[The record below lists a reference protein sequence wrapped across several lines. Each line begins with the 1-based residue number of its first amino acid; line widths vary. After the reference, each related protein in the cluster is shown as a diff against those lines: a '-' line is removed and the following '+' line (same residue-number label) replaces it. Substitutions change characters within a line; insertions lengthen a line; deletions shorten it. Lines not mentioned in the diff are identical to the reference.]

1 MADQNI
7 ETRSSQRVD
16 KKSVEAGVG
25 GAKDVDAEQPREPR
39 KYSKR
44 RKNLQELERH
54 ASKGLHRLVKSVEA
68 GVREWREATDRSA
81 RKRKDG
87 ALRDALE
94 NSARAVSKQIR
105 VASRVPQDAAR
116 ALRSL
121 KITKALRRVF
131 PL

>member
-1 MADQNI
+1 MADQKI
-7 ETRSSQRVD
+7 ETRSATQAD
-16 KKSVEAGVG
+16 KKPTEAEVR
-25 GAKDVDAEQPREPR
+25 ATKDVEPGEQREPR

-44 RKNLQELERH
+44 RKNVQEFERH
-54 ASKGLHRLVKSVEA
+54 ASKGIHRLVKSVEA

-87 ALRDALE
+87 ALRDVLE

-116 ALRSL
+116 AIRSL

>member
-7 ETRSSQRVD
+7 ETRSPEPMDQKFS
-16 KKSVEAGVG
+16 EAE
-25 GAKDVDAEQPREPR
+25 DQREPR

-44 RKNLQELERH
+44 YKNLQEFERQ
-54 ASKGLHRLVKSVEA
+54 ASKGVHRLVKSVEA
-68 GVREWREATDRSA
+68 GVREWRDATDRSA

-87 ALRDALE
+87 ALRDVLE
-94 NSARAVSKQIR
+94 NSARAVGKQIR
-105 VASRVPQDAAR
+105 VASRAPQDAVR
-116 ALRSL
+116 AVRAL